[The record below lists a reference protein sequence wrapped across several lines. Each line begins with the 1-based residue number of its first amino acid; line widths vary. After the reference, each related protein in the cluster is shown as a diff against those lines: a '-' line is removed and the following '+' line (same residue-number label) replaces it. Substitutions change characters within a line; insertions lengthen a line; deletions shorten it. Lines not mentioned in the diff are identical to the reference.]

1 MFAEKLQA
9 NKKIRRAILK
19 AAENNLPIY
28 AEYGGF
34 MYLMESITDFSGK
47 NFEMCGVIPARA
59 VMTDKLQT
67 VGYIDAEILSDCIIG
82 NVGDKIHAHEFHF
95 STAETDKNIFSC
107 KRMRT
112 GKIYRAGFFTEN
124 IVASYLHIHFAGC
137 QTAAENFVKAC
148 KNFNQKSPS
157 VDEP

>member
-1 MFAEKLQA
+1 MFAQKLQA
-9 NKKIRRAILK
+9 NKKIRAAIRT

-28 AEYGGF
+28 AECGGF
-34 MYLMESITDFSGK
+34 MYLMDSITDFGGR

-67 VGYIDAEILSDCIIG
+67 VGYIDAEILQDCIIG
-82 NVGDKIHAHEFHF
+82 KAGEKLHAHEFHF
-95 STAETDKNIFSC
+95 STAEISEDKNIFSC

-112 GKIYRAGFFTEN
+112 GKIFRAGFFEKN

-137 QTAAENFVKAC
+137 PNAADNFIAAC
-148 KNFNQKSPS
+148 KNYKKISA
-157 VDEP
+157 